1 MPRQSMAQSR
11 KTEFRF
17 AMLVVFVSCSLQTW
31 AANATVKEPSLDEG
45 FRLLYALD
53 FDGAHRTF
61 TAWEQAHPDNPMG
74 LVADA
79 AGLLFSEFHRLGILE
94 SQFYEDDKKFDDRK
108 KQKADPAIRDRFNAA
123 LQLADER
130 AKARLA
136 KNPKDRDALFGL
148 TLAAGLRADYAALI
162 DKSNIASLRFT
173 NESSRWAEQLLEV
186 DPECYDAHIATGTS
200 KYIIGSMSAPVRW
213 LLRLGGVGGD
223 KKVGIQELQ
232 LTADKGR
239 YLAPFARILLAIA
252 YVREKDKARAIE
264 LLASLRD
271 EFPTN
276 PLFENELAR
285 LNTGP

>member
-1 MPRQSMAQSR
+1 MNQRLR
-11 KTEFRF
+11 KTTLRL
-17 AMLVVFVSCSLQTW
+17 ATLLAIVCCSLLTW
-31 AANATVKEPSLDEG
+31 AASAPAKEPSLDEG

-61 TAWEQAHPDNPMG
+61 TAWEQVHPDNPLG
-74 LVADA
+74 PAADA

-94 SQFYEDDKKFDDRK
+94 SQFYEDDKKFDERK
-108 KQKADPAIRDRFNAA
+108 KQKADPAVRDRFNAA
-123 LQLADER
+123 LRLADER

-136 KNPKDRDALFGL
+136 KDPKDRDALFGL
-148 TLAAGLRADYAALI
+148 TLAAGLQADYAALI
-162 DKSNIASLRFT
+162 EKSNMSSLRFT
-173 NESSRWAEQLLEV
+173 RESNRWAEQLLEV

-213 LLRLGGVGGD
+213 LLRLGGGGSN
-223 KKVGIQELQ
+223 KKVRIQELQ
-232 LTADKGR
+232 LTANKGR

-276 PLFENELAR
+276 PLFQNELAR